1 MNNRQFLITV
11 MLFLL
16 VITGYNQFVALPKA
30 RAAKEA
36 AEAQLK
42 KSVQEAQQA
51 NGAQTVLTAS
61 ISVSKEKKSAPKPEE
76 LITLNLPQA
85 DVTFSSKGAGIK
97 TYLFK
102 DVIGDVDLTPYKGEG
117 YFSTMPQVDFA
128 EFARTQDSIT
138 FVGD

>member
-51 NGAQTVLTAS
+51 SGSQTVLAAP
-61 ISVSKEKKSAPKPEE
+61 ISVSKEKKSAAKPEE

-85 DVTFSSKGAGIK
+85 DVTFSSKGPSAASAGCHSP
-97 TYLFK
+97 TS
-102 DVIGDVDLTPYKGEG
+102 VPGT
-117 YFSTMPQVDFA
+117 
-128 EFARTQDSIT
+128 RR
-138 FVGD
+138 